1 MESLNK
7 IQKREIKFR
16 GYAINYWEYGS
27 YIKIIEN
34 NKIFDIIFHEDDS
47 YTYVDSESIGQF
59 TGLYDKNGKEIYE
72 GDIVS
77 YNRIIQNYDDD
88 DILNPRYYKTP
99 QYETKSFKSEVK
111 YMYNSFT
118 IMDNSKWN
126 DLQVIGNIYENPEL
140 LKSEGEK

>member
-1 MESLNK
+1 MR
-7 IQKREIKFR
+7 IIRFR
-16 GYAINYWEYGS
+16 GKRIDGKGFAFGS
-27 YIKIIEN
+27 LILPNSENENTYIQGWNSAKFKVI
-34 NKIFDIIFHEDDS
+34 K
-47 YTYVDSESIGQF
+47 ESVGQF

-77 YNRIIQNYDDD
+77 YNRTIQNYDDD

-99 QYETKSFKSEVK
+99 QYETKSFKSDVK

-140 LKSEGEK
+140 LTD

>member
-1 MESLNK
+1 MR
-7 IQKREIKFR
+7 IIKFR
-16 GYAINYWEYGS
+16 ALKDDMSNCRFYYGS
-27 YIKIIEN
+27 LIYDKEGNPRIYDVDTNTFHTCIKGTE
-34 NKIFDIIFHEDDS
+34 
-47 YTYVDSESIGQF
+47 GQF

-77 YNRIIQNYDDD
+77 YNHTIQNYDDD

-99 QYETKSFKSEVK
+99 QHETKSFKSDVK

-126 DLQVIGNIYENPEL
+126 DLEVIGNSFENPEL
-140 LKSEGEK
+140 LTD